1 MCGAAL
7 SPETTAPRELRKT
20 VTVVFADVSGSTALG
35 ERLDPEPLRRTMT
48 RYFDAVRTVLE
59 RHGGTVEK
67 FIGDAV
73 MAVFGIPVLHEDDA
87 VRAVRAA
94 AEIRDELS
102 ALNAELRRELGLE
115 LELRIGVNTGEV
127 MAGDPDRG
135 QSFAAGDAVNVAARL
150 QQAAAPGETIIG
162 GSTYRLVRDAVD
174 AELLTPLEVKGK
186 ADAVTAYRLLGI
198 APEAPG
204 RLRYGTVT
212 MVGRRTELGRLVAAF
227 DQARADRSC
236 QLFTLLG
243 AAGVGKS
250 RLARE
255 FLDSLGDVEVL
266 SGRCLPY
273 GEGITY
279 WPLAEALK
287 EAAGLLE
294 TEMHAD
300 AQAKLAALVGG
311 SEDADVIG
319 RHAAVLLGLAEGDA
333 STEEGFWAVRKL
345 LESRAQQRPLVLVFD
360 DLHWAEPT
368 FLDLVEHLSDW
379 TRDAPILLLC
389 MARPE
394 FLDARPGWAGGKL
407 NATSV
412 LLEPLAQDECE
423 VLTDELLGAAGL
435 EPPAR
440 ARIAEAADGN
450 PLFVE
455 ELVAMLVEEGVL
467 ERRNGSW
474 AATRELAELDIP
486 PTVSALLAA
495 RLDRLH
501 AGERDVLEAASVE
514 GKVFHVGAVA
524 TLAPEPL
531 RPQVGTQLM
540 SLLRKDLV
548 RPERSS
554 FAGDD
559 AFRFRHLLIRDVAY
573 EALPKE
579 RRADLHERF
588 ADWLGQRA
596 GERLAEYEEIV
607 GYHLEQAHQYVTEL
621 GLPGERADRLARAA
635 FERLVASAGR
645 AGARGDSSA
654 QVALLSRAAA
664 LLPPDDPARLELQPS
679 LGLALTTLGDLAQA
693 EAVLNDAIERARLT
707 GAERVEAHASLLR
720 LNLHL
725 QTDPKQDE
733 GDARAEIERLIGV
746 FERLDDF
753 VGVTRAT
760 TVLGKLLFWIG
771 RCEQAV
777 EALERANRLADRAG
791 DPAEARANLGWLG
804 WPIALGPMPAEEA
817 LARLER
823 IDSAVVSAVGGES
836 AARMVSSV
844 VLAMVGEI
852 DEARS
857 RAATYRAFIRER
869 GLLLTWAGTSM
880 VEGGLELRAGDW
892 DAAERILRE
901 GYETLT
907 EIGETG
913 YLSTVVAHLAE
924 AVLNRGDVDE
934 AIELTRVSE
943 EATGRWDLE
952 SLTRWRFVRARALAR
967 RGEAD
972 AAEQLGR
979 EAVALA
985 AGTDVL
991 PLRIESLRALADVL
1005 VVLDRPHEARPL
1017 LEEVIDLCERKG
1029 DVILGERARARLDEL
1044 SRTREASSMQDA

>member
-294 TEMHAD
+294 PETHAD

-474 AATRELAELDIP
+474 AATRELAELDNRP
-486 PTVSALLAA
+486 RSAPCW
-495 RLDRLH
+495 RR
-501 AGERDVLEAASVE
+501 AST
-514 GKVFHVGAVA
+514 GCTPGSA
-524 TLAPEPL
+524 TCSKR
-531 RPQVGTQLM
+531 RPW
-540 SLLRKDLV
+540 RA
-548 RPERSS
+548 RSS
-554 FAGDD
+554 
-559 AFRFRHLLIRDVAY
+559 
-573 EALPKE
+573 
-579 RRADLHERF
+579 
-588 ADWLGQRA
+588 
-596 GERLAEYEEIV
+596 
-607 GYHLEQAHQYVTEL
+607 T
-621 GLPGERADRLARAA
+621 
-635 FERLVASAGR
+635 S
-645 AGARGDSSA
+645 
-654 QVALLSRAAA
+654 
-664 LLPPDDPARLELQPS
+664 
-679 LGLALTTLGDLAQA
+679 
-693 EAVLNDAIERARLT
+693 
-707 GAERVEAHASLLR
+707 
-720 LNLHL
+720 
-725 QTDPKQDE
+725 
-733 GDARAEIERLIGV
+733 
-746 FERLDDF
+746 
-753 VGVTRAT
+753 
-760 TVLGKLLFWIG
+760 
-771 RCEQAV
+771 
-777 EALERANRLADRAG
+777 
-791 DPAEARANLGWLG
+791 
-804 WPIALGPMPAEEA
+804 
-817 LARLER
+817 
-823 IDSAVVSAVGGES
+823 
-836 AARMVSSV
+836 
-844 VLAMVGEI
+844 
-852 DEARS
+852 ARS
-857 RAATYRAFIRER
+857 PRSRPSRCGPR
-869 GLLLTWAGTSM
+869 W
-880 VEGGLELRAGDW
+880 
-892 DAAERILRE
+892 
-901 GYETLT
+901 
-907 EIGETG
+907 
-913 YLSTVVAHLAE
+913 
-924 AVLNRGDVDE
+924 
-934 AIELTRVSE
+934 
-943 EATGRWDLE
+943 GR
-952 SLTRWRFVRARALAR
+952 S
-967 RGEAD
+967 
-972 AAEQLGR
+972 
-979 EAVALA
+979 
-985 AGTDVL
+985 
-991 PLRIESLRALADVL
+991 
-1005 VVLDRPHEARPL
+1005 
-1017 LEEVIDLCERKG
+1017 
-1029 DVILGERARARLDEL
+1029 
-1044 SRTREASSMQDA
+1044 